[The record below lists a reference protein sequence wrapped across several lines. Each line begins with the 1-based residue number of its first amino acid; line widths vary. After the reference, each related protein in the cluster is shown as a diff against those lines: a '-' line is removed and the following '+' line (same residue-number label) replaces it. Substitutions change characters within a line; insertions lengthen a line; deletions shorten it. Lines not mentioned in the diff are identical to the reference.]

1 MSALAIG
8 PPMMPRRALARI
20 RYEFRSLLLE
30 CVMAAALLAA
40 LMAAIPLAVIIAA
53 QLHGLATTGQ
63 WRGFQVS
70 EFLDVL
76 HIDPGIFFPGDSEKT
91 VGSLL
96 ALPASLVLFTTTLFL
111 CVLAG
116 LLHRLNR
123 RERARFLGVQQ
134 SALIKDI
141 ERELEMQRSGER

>member
-1 MSALAIG
+1 MT
-8 PPMMPRRALARI
+8 PRRTLARI
-20 RYEFRSLLLE
+20 RYALLSPLLE
-30 CVMAAALLAA
+30 CVIAAALFAA

-76 HIDPGIFFPGDSEKT
+76 HIDPGILSGDSGSGDSGQAGE
-91 VGSLL
+91 SLL
-96 ALPASLVLFTTTLFL
+96 TLPASSVLFTTTLCL

-116 LLHRLNR
+116 LIHRLNR
-123 RERARFLGVQQ
+123 RERTRFLGVQQ
-134 SALIKDI
+134 SSLIKDI